1 MYDENGEHI
10 PEDPWSS
17 VVDLMSALVLV
28 LFLAV
33 IFFITNYSEVSEELA
48 AEQVILQQRSADL
61 EKTRQSLVSAQ
72 ESNVDLIAKGKE
84 LSAETERLN
93 AERDRAEAQMR
104 KHCDILTI
112 RREAGEGRCRLCRS
126 ISQKERAPKSVRS
139 VIVKRPP
146 LDEMWM
152 VDEQTAP

>member
-72 ESNVDLIAKGKE
+72 ESNVDLMWKNQYRTVLEKQRDLGKPGV
-84 LSAETERLN
+84 LALKQIQDKKNKLN
-93 AERDRAEAQMR
+93 NY
-104 KHCDILTI
+104 L
-112 RREAGEGRCRLCRS
+112 
-126 ISQKERAPKSVRS
+126 
-139 VIVKRPP
+139 
-146 LDEMWM
+146 
-152 VDEQTAP
+152 